1 MSSENECTR
10 KFGHRATSKMEAL
23 RVFKSAS
30 TLLTVNNA
38 TPAPSVNLV
47 INNPLFL
54 IGGDQQPYDQG
65 NLGSCTANALAFA
78 AVFNLV
84 KQNLTTFM
92 PSRLDIYYQERFHFG
107 GKNELPLDEGAN
119 ISDCEYVLENV
130 GIVPEAIWKY
140 VDNSANQLYFTMPS
154 IVKSNPRT
162 LALNNN
168 TMYKV
173 DQTNLN
179 QIKLV
184 LTSGY
189 PLICGMIVD
198 PTVFCSNSVACTG
211 IVSKIPNLNTKGLA
225 GHAVVIVGYTQDGY
239 FLVRNSWGVNWGL
252 GFLNQNT
259 GAYNY
264 DEYGGKMRG
273 YFKIPF
279 AYVTARGIV
288 SELYAVTTMG
298 DPTNTLKNTAHHIA
312 PTNDSSFVEEIPI
325 RPLATLYKS
334 ITSDQLKLKINLSY
348 YKNDGKYL
356 WLVSVFKLSPSL
368 VYQLYGE
375 LSLTNMNYFDN
386 NISFNLIQKSSTVA
400 NINIYHNNATV
411 SIISINL
418 ASAKMSLV
426 ASYKL

>member
-1 MSSENECTR
+1 
-10 KFGHRATSKMEAL
+10 
-23 RVFKSAS
+23 
-30 TLLTVNNA
+30 
-38 TPAPSVNLV
+38 
-47 INNPLFL
+47 
-54 IGGDQQPYDQG
+54 
-65 NLGSCTANALAFA
+65 
-78 AVFNLV
+78 
-84 KQNLTTFM
+84 
-92 PSRLDIYYQERFHFG
+92 
-107 GKNELPLDEGAN
+107 
-119 ISDCEYVLENV
+119 
-130 GIVPEAIWKY
+130 
-140 VDNSANQLYFTMPS
+140 
-154 IVKSNPRT
+154 
-162 LALNNN
+162 
-168 TMYKV
+168 
-173 DQTNLN
+173 
-179 QIKLV
+179 
-184 LTSGY
+184 
-189 PLICGMIVD
+189 
-198 PTVFCSNSVACTG
+198 
-211 IVSKIPNLNTKGLA
+211 
-225 GHAVVIVGYTQDGY
+225 
-239 FLVRNSWGVNWGL
+239 
-252 GFLNQNT
+252 
-259 GAYNY
+259 
-264 DEYGGKMRG
+264 MRG

-279 AYVTARGIV
+279 AYFTARGIV